1 VRKKLLFIVGPT
13 ASGKT
18 DIALALAKT
27 LKTEIISCDAMQVYK
42 EVSILTAKPSTQAL
56 KKIKHHLVG
65 NVSIK
70 ENFDVFTFR
79 KKVLK
84 AIAEIEKKRKI
95 PLIVGGSG
103 LYMSILLDGIF
114 EEKDQGRNLKVR
126 KKIEQEIHDK
136 GREAVYQR
144 LKEVDPAAAAKI
156 HVNDT
161 RRVVRALEVFEVY
174 GKPMSLL
181 RPKREGLWSKYDV
194 SVFVVSMKRDDL
206 YERINARVDKMF
218 ESGAVEEV
226 KRLKRK
232 KISQTASG
240 IIGLKEIRMFLDDK
254 ISEDEAKELIKRNTR
269 HYAKRQLT
277 WFRKDKRLTWVEIMP
292 GESSE
297 KIVKQLFKLSP
308 IREKKSNRQTPM
320 AS

>member
-1 VRKKLLFIVGPT
+1 MKKKLFFIVGPT
-13 ASGKT
+13 AAGKT
-18 DIALALAKT
+18 ETALALAKI

-42 EVSILTAKPSTQAL
+42 EVSILTAKPSAQAL

-65 NVSIK
+65 NVSVK

-84 AIAEIEKKRKI
+84 AIAEIEKKKKI

-126 KKIEQEIHDK
+126 KKIEQEIKDK

-144 LKEVDPAAAAKI
+144 LEEVDPVSAAKI
-156 HVNDT
+156 HINDT
-161 RRVVRALEVFEVY
+161 RRIVRALEVFEVY

-181 RPKREGLWSKYDV
+181 CPKREGLFEKYDV
-194 SVFVVSMKRDDL
+194 KVFVITMKREDL
-206 YERINARVDKMF
+206 YQRINARVDKMF
-218 ESGAVEEV
+218 EEGAVEEV
-226 KRLKRK
+226 KRLRKK

-240 IIGLKEIRMFLDDK
+240 IIGLKEIRMLFEDK
-254 ISEDEAKELIKRNTR
+254 ISKDEAKELIKKNTR

-277 WFRKDKRLTWVEIMP
+277 WFRKDKRLTWVEVTP
-292 GESSE
+292 GESPVQNVKKIMKLME
-297 KIVKQLFKLSP
+297 KANV
-308 IREKKSNRQTPM
+308 
-320 AS
+320 